1 MKLAVIGFTRAGCE
15 YGRHIEEAMCARG
28 HVCIAWG
35 KGAEVSS
42 WQVKAVEEP
51 LREWTRRQF
60 QAVDALIFVGAA
72 GIAVRSIA
80 PFVQSKAKD
89 PAVLCMDEQ
98 GTYVI
103 SLLSGH
109 LGGANALTEE
119 IAALCHAQPVIT
131 TATDVR
137 GRFSVDDFAR
147 REGLFLT
154 PLGLVKRISAEI
166 LEHQP
171 VGFSSAFACA
181 GESPPELSPQKEGS
195 LGVSISL
202 DEGYQPFLQTL
213 HLIPRI
219 AVLGIGCRK
228 GVAKEQIGGV
238 VQRVMEENHLSMH
251 SICKVASIDLKREE
265 QGLVDFCRE
274 LGVPFL
280 TYSRE
285 ELEAVFSEEGFSE
298 SEFVSAITGV
308 GNVCERSALKASG
321 QTKLVQKKWAQ
332 DGVTVAIALEQYQ
345 VHF

>member
-15 YGRHIEEAMCARG
+15 YGRQIEEAMRARG
-28 HVCIAWG
+28 HVCTAWG
-35 KGAEVSS
+35 KGAYASS
-42 WQVKAVEEP
+42 WQVEAVEEP
-51 LREWTRRQF
+51 LREWTGRQF
-60 QAVDALIFVGAA
+60 QSADALIFVGAA

-119 IAALCHAQPVIT
+119 IAALCGARPVIT

-154 PLGLVKRISAEI
+154 PLGLIKPVSARI
-166 LEHQP
+166 LERPP
-171 VGFSSAFACA
+171 VGFSSDFECV
-181 GESPPELSPQKEGS
+181 GEIPTELTCQKEGN
-195 LGVSISL
+195 LGISISL
-202 DEGYQPFLQTL
+202 DEGYEPFLQTL

-219 AVLGIGCRK
+219 TVLGIGCRK
-228 GVAKEQIGGV
+228 GVRKEQIASLV
-238 VQRVMEENHLSMH
+238 REVMEENHLSMH

-265 QGLVDFCRE
+265 QGLVDFCQD

-280 TYSRE
+280 TYSQE
-285 ELEAVFSEEGFSE
+285 DLETVSSEEGFSE
-298 SEFVSAITGV
+298 SEFVRTIAGV

-321 QTKLVQKKWAQ
+321 QTKLVQKKRAQ
-332 DGVTVAIALEQYQ
+332 DGVTVAVALKPYQ
-345 VHF
+345 VRF